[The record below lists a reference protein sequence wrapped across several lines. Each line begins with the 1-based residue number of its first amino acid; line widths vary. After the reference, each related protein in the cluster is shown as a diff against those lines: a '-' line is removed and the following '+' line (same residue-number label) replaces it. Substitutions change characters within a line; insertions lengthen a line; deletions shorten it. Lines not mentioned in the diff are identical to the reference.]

1 MQKSV
6 VTAVFECNEGRRKK
20 KSRLN
25 GMLKKQSL
33 FETFRLSVS
42 LSDHL
47 SAEREFS
54 PDSQF
59 RDFCKSLQCFYSIPP
74 NKLAAAVKH
83 IANG

>member
-6 VTAVFECNEGRRKK
+6 VTAVFECNEGRKQE

-25 GMLKKQSL
+25 AMLKKQSL
-33 FETFRLSVS
+33 FETFRLRVS

-59 RDFCKSLQCFYSIPP
+59 RDFCEPLQRFYSIPP

-83 IANG
+83 SANG